1 MDGPFEDE
9 PSPCQRHESASNR
22 CLGRSSQSGTGSWP
36 VCLGSQFYHYPSF
49 LSISNLKSLRH
60 KAIHMNSE
68 YHSLVQCLLFP
79 ARQKPSMAIHFNRF
93 HLVTARRRT
102 GTGMQLNGA
111 MGRACNWKGCMPGWY
126 LAIRSSLSG
135 LELWVINRSVS
146 PQAELFGNT
155 ALATC
160 ESLTSKSW
168 IFPRLGLLMW
178 CLFALP
184 TYRLTMTSQIAWW
197 LSSGAAI
204 NQSRRRLRGNYFDL
218 QTRVRPQVYGLKFWR
233 GCTMRLA
240 S

>member
-1 MDGPFEDE
+1 
-9 PSPCQRHESASNR
+9 
-22 CLGRSSQSGTGSWP
+22 
-36 VCLGSQFYHYPSF
+36 
-49 LSISNLKSLRH
+49 
-60 KAIHMNSE
+60 
-68 YHSLVQCLLFP
+68 
-79 ARQKPSMAIHFNRF
+79 MAIHFNRF

-168 IFPRLGLLMW
+168 IFPRLGLLM
-178 CLFALP
+178 
-184 TYRLTMTSQIAWW
+184 
-197 LSSGAAI
+197 
-204 NQSRRRLRGNYFDL
+204 
-218 QTRVRPQVYGLKFWR
+218 
-233 GCTMRLA
+233 
-240 S
+240 